1 MTYPDEM
8 PVDGD
13 DDQAGL
19 DASEVRAARSDAN
32 EADVIEQSI
41 AVPIPDDDFDRCAAW
56 GQAEQSKCVR
66 L

>member
-13 DDQAGL
+13 DDKVGL
-19 DASEVRAARSDAN
+19 DPADVRAVRSDAN

-41 AVPIPDDDFDRCAAW
+41 AVPLGDDEFDR
-56 GQAEQSKCVR
+56 
-66 L
+66 

>member
-8 PVDGD
+8 PVDAD

-19 DASEVRAARSDAN
+19 DPSEVRAARTDAN

-41 AVPIPDDDFDRCAAW
+41 AVPLGDDDFER
-56 GQAEQSKCVR
+56 
-66 L
+66 